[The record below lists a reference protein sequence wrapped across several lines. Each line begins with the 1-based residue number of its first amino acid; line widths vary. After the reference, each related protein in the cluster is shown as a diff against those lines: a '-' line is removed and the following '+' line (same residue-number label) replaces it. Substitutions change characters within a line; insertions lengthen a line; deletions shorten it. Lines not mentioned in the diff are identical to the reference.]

1 VRSVFRTCSLPQGGP
16 QVVGA
21 NQKCSESE
29 ELAGL
34 PLDVL
39 GQDSTWRWGPTEG
52 LPKPREIMSGQRG
65 SSLDARLR
73 PSAIRAWISSR
84 SNSAIAAKILMVK
97 RPLGV
102 VVSTAVLSLTARLAP
117 RCRPPKNG
125 AIDHPQPGADKVDS
139 AEGMATLGGD
149 EQSSQLPPRA
159 AEQAGVRATDCRAG

>member
-1 VRSVFRTCSLPQGGP
+1 MAMGSDGGAAQTTRDYVRPARVQL
-16 QVVGA
+16 
-21 NQKCSESE
+21 
-29 ELAGL
+29 
-34 PLDVL
+34 
-39 GQDSTWRWGPTEG
+39 
-52 LPKPREIMSGQRG
+52 
-65 SSLDARLR
+65 ARLR

-159 AEQAGVRATDCRAG
+159 AEQAGIRAADCRAG

>member
-1 VRSVFRTCSLPQGGP
+1 MAMGSDGGAAQTTRDYVRPARVQLGWSTKPHPIFDRT
-16 QVVGA
+16 
-21 NQKCSESE
+21 
-29 ELAGL
+29 LA
-34 PLDVL
+34 PL
-39 GQDSTWRWGPTEG
+39 
-52 LPKPREIMSGQRG
+52 
-65 SSLDARLR
+65 
-73 PSAIRAWISSR
+73 RAWISSR